1 MDTDIRPAT
10 ADDREAIR
18 ELARET
24 WHDTYTEL
32 EPDVI
37 DETVDA
43 WYSDEELERAL
54 STPGTTMLVAEAGEE
69 AGREA
74 GIVGVA
80 HGVVQEDEGDVL
92 RLYVH
97 PDHQREGIGTALHE
111 RLREN
116 LEDFNMRRMR
126 AIDLASNVDGRAFY
140 EDLGFEKSGE
150 GTVDIGGESRREV
163 VYTLDLE

>member
-10 ADDREAIR
+10 ADDRESIR

-24 WHDTYTEL
+24 WYDTYVEL
-32 EPDVI
+32 ERDVI

-54 STPGTTMLVAEAGEE
+54 STPGTTMLVSEAGE
-69 AGREA
+69 GR
-74 GIVGVA
+74 IVGVA

-126 AIDLASNVDGRAFY
+126 AIDLASNAEGRTFY
-140 EDLGFEKSGE
+140 EDLGFEKTGE
-150 GTVDIGGESRREV
+150 GTVDIGGESRQEV

>member
-1 MDTDIRPAT
+1 MDADIRPAT

-32 EPDVI
+32 DPDEI

-43 WYSDEELERAL
+43 WYSDEDLERAL
-54 STPGTTMLVAEAGEE
+54 STPGTTMLVAEAGE
-69 AGREA
+69 G

-126 AIDLASNVDGRAFY
+126 AIDLASNADGRAFY
-140 EDLGFEKSGE
+140 EDLGFEKTGE

-163 VYTLDLE
+163 VYTLNLE